1 MVTYYE
7 NLTFP
12 MFKCYNR
19 VTDAYQ
25 PRKHEKEQP
34 TNLEACEKNLLL
46 RFRCPRDV
54 EKEAYYNITTP

>member
-34 TNLEACEKNLLL
+34 TNLEACEKIS
-46 RFRCPRDV
+46 CSDSDAPV
-54 EKEAYYNITTP
+54 M

>member
-34 TNLEACEKNLLL
+34 TNLFFLVSLSLEACEKISCSD
-46 RFRCPRDV
+46 FAPPV
-54 EKEAYYNITTP
+54 M